1 MCKYVCNIEYEHQD
15 IPLERKGMI
24 IIMIYMHS
32 AFETKDISELAWGNQ
47 GYDQLFVQYVKK
59 GGQRFSN

>member
-24 IIMIYMHS
+24 IMIYMHS
-32 AFETKDISELAWGNQ
+32 AFETKDISELASGNQ
-47 GYDQLFVQYVKK
+47 GYDQLFVQYVKT